1 MRAIAAVQPESS
13 WTGPR
18 RRILNSISYLM
29 TAVAVVGMVFLMI
42 TSGAIGLIGLFLA
55 FFLVFLMCDA
65 EVRIAGAR
73 HRARQV
79 EMIWLLAIAVK
90 SGRPLADEIESYAQ
104 GTWGRRHRLLIEM
117 AERLRDGVPLTE
129 LAVPQGLLPR
139 SAAMQIS
146 AGLAS
151 ASLPETLGNTAMRV
165 TRELSEDDESS
176 NASGALIYPAVI
188 VPIAFLIVGFL
199 MYYIIPKFKKIFD
212 DFGTELPQPT
222 IVLIQLSDA
231 IINFWYIFGLPLF
244 YIPLAMFVFVTLAEY
259 YGWRVMLQSIFGRWF
274 IRWHSPDV
282 MRALSQ
288 SIDQKLPLDQAL
300 TAIAKYPGP
309 HRLRERLAWSID
321 QLKSGTPTWQTLQ
334 TAGILRHYETIV
346 LETAEQTG
354 NLPWALETLATNM
367 ERRTA
372 FRLQATLEIL
382 RPVLLVAMS
391 IVIGFIAFAM
401 FMPLIK
407 LLNDLS

>member
-1 MRAIAAVQPESS
+1 
-13 WTGPR
+13 
-18 RRILNSISYLM
+18 
-29 TAVAVVGMVFLMI
+29 
-42 TSGAIGLIGLFLA
+42 
-55 FFLVFLMCDA
+55 
-65 EVRIAGAR
+65 
-73 HRARQV
+73 
-79 EMIWLLAIAVK
+79 
-90 SGRPLADEIESYAQ
+90 
-104 GTWGRRHRLLIEM
+104 M

-309 HRLRERLAWSID
+309 LRLRERLAWSID